1 MQNVNDAFQVEGHKR
16 YKQRLHV
23 DKEPLA
29 FMHARTLVCAC
40 RHVNFK

>member
-16 YKQRLHV
+16 YKQKLHV
-23 DKEPLA
+23 A